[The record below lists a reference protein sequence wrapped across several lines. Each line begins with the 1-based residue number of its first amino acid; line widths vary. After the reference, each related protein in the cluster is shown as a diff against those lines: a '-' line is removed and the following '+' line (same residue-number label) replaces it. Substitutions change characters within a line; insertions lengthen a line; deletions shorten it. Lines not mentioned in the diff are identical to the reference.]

1 MDWIEKSV
9 YIRLAMPAVNVSG
22 FIILMKY
29 DKGKHF
35 LLWWIVLN
43 KTKNTKPIKKVNK
56 VRLDLLLTQC
66 CIRSCT
72 AVFDLFIHS
81 WLCLF
86 ASVCAQSSCVV
97 FAADVKRVWG
107 FEGLR
112 RASVSRVKRRDLW
125 RSNVALYANRRGLF
139 VALCLVD
146 VSKAVEVCAGFGYTS
161 VSVIEALKAV
171 YGRETQATSLRA
183 DKPHGLDAQKETNEC
198 CGFGIRF
205 LLENRF

>member
-1 MDWIEKSV
+1 M
-9 YIRLAMPAVNVSG
+9 A
-22 FIILMKY
+22 
-29 DKGKHF
+29 
-35 LLWWIVLN
+35 
-43 KTKNTKPIKKVNK
+43 
-56 VRLDLLLTQC
+56 
-66 CIRSCT
+66 
-72 AVFDLFIHS
+72 LFICFS
-81 WLCLF
+81 MC
-86 ASVCAQSSCVV
+86 SIIVCC

-198 CGFGIRF
+198 CGFGIGF
-205 LLENRF
+205 LLENRLVLITNPPVCWHWLSGVMCNINKLITPLPQRK